1 MYCLYSA
8 IRSRHQTAEH
18 SKERPMGQ
26 SKRTLSTIEIIALL
40 QKHGE
45 CHVRKD
51 EKEEKCSASD
61 KAGGVIRPH
70 MATHGYE
77 AH

>member
-1 MYCLYSA
+1 
-8 IRSRHQTAEH
+8 
-18 SKERPMGQ
+18 MGQ

-70 MATHGYE
+70 MAAHGYE